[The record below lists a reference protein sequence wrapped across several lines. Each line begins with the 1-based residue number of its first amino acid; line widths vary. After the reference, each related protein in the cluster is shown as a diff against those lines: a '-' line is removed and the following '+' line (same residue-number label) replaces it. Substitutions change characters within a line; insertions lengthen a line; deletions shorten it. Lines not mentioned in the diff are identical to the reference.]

1 MPIFF
6 TVYYLTPGK
15 YRNAVLL
22 AGSLA
27 FYLVGTINTPVHFI
41 LFVASIVSD
50 FLAGMCM
57 EKRQKYK
64 KAILKIRVHEAAGSS
79 NTYYRFYHIDKV
91 NGKIVELKDLF
102 TSDDFAAVL
111 ADNLRKQMEKFMAK
125 DSSKKYW
132 VENAEIGQDFVTLD
146 DKHNFYWDKDGN
158 LVIVFDKYEVAPG
171 SMGAPEFVIKKGA
184 ISDILNDDI
193 PPRTIIFQ
201 GQGLRTLPLNF
212 TYGNY

>member
-1 MPIFF
+1 MA
-6 TVYYLTPGK
+6 K
-15 YRNAVLL
+15 
-22 AGSLA
+22 
-27 FYLVGTINTPVHFI
+27 
-41 LFVASIVSD
+41 
-50 FLAGMCM
+50 
-57 EKRQKYK
+57 
-64 KAILKIRVHEAAGSS
+64 GSS
-79 NTYYRFYHIDKV
+79 
-91 NGKIVELKDLF
+91 KI
-102 TSDDFAAVL
+102 
-111 ADNLRKQMEKFMAK
+111 
-125 DSSKKYW
+125 YW

-201 GQGLRTLPLNF
+201 GQGLQTLPLNF